1 MFWGCFAGNQKG
13 PCLFWEKEWGSI
25 NQKSYCERIVPLIH
39 GWIQMN
45 PHLQFMQDGA
55 PSHSA
60 ASTMEEL
67 LKRGIH
73 TIFWPAYSPDLNPIE
88 TVWNWMK
95 DYMERTYGDA
105 KLSYD
110 QLRVAV
116 REAWDTISIEQLD
129 RLIDSMPERCAA
141 VIAARGGHT
150 KY

>member
-1 MFWGCFAGNQKG
+1 
-13 PCLFWEKEWGSI
+13 
-25 NQKSYCERIVPLIH
+25 
-39 GWIQMN
+39 
-45 PHLQFMQDGA
+45 MQDGA
-55 PSHSA
+55 PGHSA

-88 TVWNWMK
+88 TVWDWMK

-116 REAWDTISIEQLD
+116 REAWDTNSIEQLD
-129 RLIDSMPERCAA
+129 RLIDSMLERCAA
-141 VIAARGGHT
+141 VIAARGGHS